1 MDVLNWCLMLVNN
14 LDNLWIM
21 IPALMFSEICFSS
34 VYSFGKII
42 PQLMQQEIIDYGEWK
57 TGKRTEAMT
66 SFISSLATKL
76 VTQVQNAV
84 STAVISFIGYEAGVG
99 AVQSM
104 KTKQAIFAMYTVVPI
119 VLGVL
124 SYIPMFFYDLDDKT
138 KTIMYHELTE
148 RRNNIL
154 KKSQENAT
162 IPATTTEEK

>member
-1 MDVLNWCLMLVNN
+1 
-14 LDNLWIM
+14 
-21 IPALMFSEICFSS
+21 
-34 VYSFGKII
+34 
-42 PQLMQQEIIDYGEWK
+42 MQQEIIDYGEWK

-104 KTKQAIFAMYTVVPI
+104 KTKQAIFAMYSVIPI
-119 VLGVL
+119 ALGILGYV
-124 SYIPMFFYDLDDKT
+124 PMFFYNLDDKT

-148 RRNNIL
+148 RRNNII
-154 KKSQENAT
+154 KQSQEKAAIGAAAT
-162 IPATTTEEK
+162 EAE